1 MRIISER
8 AKATRLKWAMDE
20 TSLQTKISWTT
31 FRSPQTFSISDFI
44 QQFFSPDNWTVR
56 IRMSSF
62 FTKPSSQRKRKRN
75 ESTIVPSQKRSKS
88 QSKDEARTRA
98 RQKGDE
104 ESISASDS
112 GDEDGEFFSAAEEQS
127 GTDSAAEDETAA
139 ERRLRLAERYL
150 QNIQD
155 EVEETIGFDAAE
167 IDRDLIAERLK
178 EDVAET
184 KGKMYRYV
192 AGDLDWEGASR
203 SFFTADQNG
212 ITGIAMCEP
221 FAYTA
226 ARDGTVVKW
235 EIPVPPSSSASQQ
248 EGESESVV
256 KRQNTNTTLRRRPK
270 FLKSYRFNPHRR
282 TDPSYLGP
290 TSPILCVAASS
301 SGKFLATGCLDSA
314 LIIWSTTPLKPIKKF
329 TQHRDAVLSVS
340 FRHGTHQLFSASKD
354 RTIKVWMLDEM
365 TYVETLF
372 GHQDDVVDI
381 VGMLG
386 ERCISVGA
394 RDRTARL
401 WKVVEETQLVFRG
414 GGGGSIPGKKD
425 KDQRNERE
433 DGVQERYEEGA
444 IDRVA
449 LIDEETFV
457 TGSDSGSINLW
468 SIHRKKPIFTVRL
481 AHGLDPAPPAQD
493 EMFADSSTT
502 KSSGRPTPRWIT
514 ALASVP
520 YADIVLSGSWDGYV
534 RAWKVSQDKRR
545 IDGLGIVGEAAGAS
559 SENPANGLSE
569 ESSAKHIVKGFIND
583 LSVFERGK
591 RGEDGLCVAAALSK
605 QHRLGGWRK
614 MKAKNGAVIFEIKR
628 KDLETKNG
636 AIPNGNADG
645 GRSASL
651 KLG

>member
-1 MRIISER
+1 
-8 AKATRLKWAMDE
+8 
-20 TSLQTKISWTT
+20 
-31 FRSPQTFSISDFI
+31 
-44 QQFFSPDNWTVR
+44 
-56 IRMSSF
+56 MSSF
-62 FTKPSSQRKRKRN
+62 FTKPSSQRKRKRT
-75 ESTIVPSQKRSKS
+75 ETTKAPSRKHSKP
-88 QSKDEARTRA
+88 QSKDEARIRA
-98 RQKGDE
+98 REEGDE
-104 ESISASDS
+104 ESISSNDS
-112 GDEDGEFFSAAEEQS
+112 GHEEGEFFTAAEEQS
-127 GTDSAAEDETAA
+127 GSDSAAEDETAA

-184 KGKMYRYV
+184 KGKMYRHV
-192 AGDLDWEGASR
+192 AGDLDLEGASR

-212 ITGIAMCEP
+212 TTGIATCAP
-221 FAYTA
+221 FAYTV

-235 EIPVPPSSSASQQ
+235 EIPLPPSQQ
-248 EGESESVV
+248 EEGDVSTV
-256 KRQNTNTTLRRRPK
+256 KRENTNTTPRRKPK
-270 FLKSYRFNPHRR
+270 FLTSYRSNPRRR

-301 SGKFLATGCLDSA
+301 SGKFLVTGCLDSA
-314 LIIWSTTPLKPIKKF
+314 LIIWSTTPLKPMKKF

-365 TYVETLF
+365 AYVETLF
-372 GHQDDVVDI
+372 GHQDVVVDI

-414 GGGGSIPGKKD
+414 GGGGSILDKKD
-425 KDQRNERE
+425 ADKR
-433 DGVQERYEEGA
+433 DGGALERYEEGA

-457 TGSDSGSINLW
+457 TGSDSGSIHLW

-481 AHGLDPAPPAQD
+481 AHGLDPAQEAQD
-493 EMFADSSTT
+493 EMFADRNATK

-545 IDGLGIVGEAAGAS
+545 IEALGIVGNGTDAGG
-559 SENPANGLSE
+559 ENLSNGLSE
-569 ESSAKHIVKGFIND
+569 ETSAKQMIRGFIND

-591 RGEDGLCVAAALSK
+591 RGDEVLCVAAAVSK
-605 QHRLGGWRK
+605 EHRLGGWRK
-614 MKAKNGAVIFEIKR
+614 MRAKNGAVIFEIKR
-628 KDLETKNG
+628 KELETKND
-636 AIPNGNADG
+636 ATSNGDTD
-645 GRSASL
+645 RE
-651 KLG
+651 

>member
-1 MRIISER
+1 
-8 AKATRLKWAMDE
+8 
-20 TSLQTKISWTT
+20 
-31 FRSPQTFSISDFI
+31 
-44 QQFFSPDNWTVR
+44 
-56 IRMSSF
+56 MSSF
-62 FTKPSSQRKRKRN
+62 FTKPSSQRKRKRT
-75 ESTIVPSQKRSKS
+75 EGTITPSRKRSKP
-88 QSKDEARTRA
+88 QSKDEARIRA
-98 RQKGDE
+98 RQKGDQ
-104 ESISASDS
+104 ESISSSDS
-112 GDEDGEFFSAAEEQS
+112 GDEDGEFFTAAEDQS
-127 GTDSAAEDETAA
+127 SMDSAAEDETAA

-192 AGDLDWEGASR
+192 AGDLDWAGASR

-212 ITGIAMCEP
+212 MSGIVACAP

-235 EIPVPPSSSASQQ
+235 EIPVPTSSSPSQQ
-248 EGESESVV
+248 EGEGESAI
-256 KRQNTNTTLRRRPK
+256 KRQNTNTTPRRRPK
-270 FLKSYRFNPHRR
+270 FLTSYRSNPHRR
-282 TDPSYLGP
+282 NDPSYLGP
-290 TSPILCVAASS
+290 TSPILCIAASS

-314 LIIWSTTPLKPIKKF
+314 LIIWSTTTLKPIKKF

-365 TYVETLF
+365 AYVETLF

-414 GGGGSIPGKKD
+414 GGGGSITGKKD
-425 KDQRNERE
+425 KDQGNEKD
-433 DGVQERYEEGA
+433 DGALERYEEGA

-449 LIDEETFV
+449 LIDEDTFV
-457 TGSDSGSINLW
+457 TGSDSGNINLW

-493 EMFADSSTT
+493 EMFTESNTKK

-545 IDGLGIVGEAAGAS
+545 IEGLGIVGQVTDAS
-559 SENPANGLSE
+559 SGNLANGLSE
-569 ESSAKHIVKGFIND
+569 ESSAKQMVRGFIND

-591 RGEDGLCVAAALSK
+591 RGENGLCVAAAVSK
-605 QHRLGGWRK
+605 EHRLGGWRK

-636 AIPNGNADG
+636 AIPNVDADG
-645 GRSASL
+645 QVVKFL
-651 KLG
+651 